1 MYIDSNSAK
10 FKETISRYGFLA
22 EYTVPIKPMRRKLV
36 GRDDEIRSILAAFH
50 RVELSNV
57 MLLAEPGAGKT
68 ALVQGTMMRD
78 SERIYLEVDIARM
91 IANLPNVDEL
101 SAKLKQLF
109 EEASQFSQVNQ
120 RDIVLFIDEFHQ
132 IVQMS
137 PVAVEALKP
146 LLADSATR
154 GIRVIAATT
163 YTEFRMHIS
172 ANQPLVERLQRINLP
187 EPDRKTTIEILHG
200 MAGRYGVEREVA
212 GEFIYDLIYE
222 YTERYIPANAQ
233 PRKSILILDAMV
245 GWHRSEGRKLDQ
257 RLLADVIYE
266 SENVNVAFRVDAKGI
281 KARLDQRV
289 LAQGYASQVISDRM
303 QLCVAGLNDPSKPMA
318 SLLFSGATGVG
329 KTEMVKQMAELL
341 FGDAQRHLI
350 RFDMSEFSR
359 PESLERFRMDLSTRV
374 WERPYC
380 IVLLDEIEK
389 ACGEVTRLL
398 LQVLDDARL
407 IDQNGREVS
416 FVNSYIVLTTNMG
429 SEVYKTIAQYELEDG
444 KDFVKQYD
452 RLIRKSLGGSDAA
465 SSKTKF
471 PPELLGRIDAIV
483 PFSPLSRKVMGDIV
497 CMRMR
502 ELVHSVKD
510 KHGVELVI
518 DKRVANFLTED
529 VLVTDSNAGGAR
541 MVMQKLENEL
551 TVALATY
558 INEHPN
564 AVRLGAKVVGEMA
577 SENKTKR
584 ESEAHIEIVEVSSK
598 QKG

>member
-1 MYIDSNSAK
+1 MYIDPNSAK

-200 MAGRYGVEREVA
+200 MAGA
-212 GEFIYDLIYE
+212 L
-222 YTERYIPANAQ
+222 
-233 PRKSILILDAMV
+233 
-245 GWHRSEGRKLDQ
+245 W
-257 RLLADVIYE
+257 
-266 SENVNVAFRVDAKGI
+266 
-281 KARLDQRV
+281 
-289 LAQGYASQVISDRM
+289 
-303 QLCVAGLNDPSKPMA
+303 C
-318 SLLFSGATGVG
+318 
-329 KTEMVKQMAELL
+329 
-341 FGDAQRHLI
+341 
-350 RFDMSEFSR
+350 
-359 PESLERFRMDLSTRV
+359 
-374 WERPYC
+374 
-380 IVLLDEIEK
+380 
-389 ACGEVTRLL
+389 
-398 LQVLDDARL
+398 
-407 IDQNGREVS
+407 
-416 FVNSYIVLTTNMG
+416 
-429 SEVYKTIAQYELEDG
+429 
-444 KDFVKQYD
+444 
-452 RLIRKSLGGSDAA
+452 
-465 SSKTKF
+465 
-471 PPELLGRIDAIV
+471 
-483 PFSPLSRKVMGDIV
+483 
-497 CMRMR
+497 
-502 ELVHSVKD
+502 
-510 KHGVELVI
+510 
-518 DKRVANFLTED
+518 
-529 VLVTDSNAGGAR
+529 GAR
-541 MVMQKLENEL
+541 GCRGVHL
-551 TVALATY
+551 
-558 INEHPN
+558 
-564 AVRLGAKVVGEMA
+564 
-577 SENKTKR
+577 
-584 ESEAHIEIVEVSSK
+584 
-598 QKG
+598 